1 MYTVVFR
8 CSRFIN
14 HYKIPLSPIKLHIP
28 LTLSLDV
35 HLNLGG
41 RNLRNEER
49 ATKALSIMGFNAEMV
64 WFRMIWQCPFFKEP
78 CIAMYLRNWL
88 SKSHRCYFRSVRCF
102 GQHHAPAILKP
113 MRHPSKCVSW
123 DAFSWS
129 TLVGFCW
136 VFVLTCCGF

>member
-64 WFRMIWQCPFFKEP
+64 
-78 CIAMYLRNWL
+78 
-88 SKSHRCYFRSVRCF
+88 
-102 GQHHAPAILKP
+102 
-113 MRHPSKCVSW
+113 
-123 DAFSWS
+123 
-129 TLVGFCW
+129 
-136 VFVLTCCGF
+136 